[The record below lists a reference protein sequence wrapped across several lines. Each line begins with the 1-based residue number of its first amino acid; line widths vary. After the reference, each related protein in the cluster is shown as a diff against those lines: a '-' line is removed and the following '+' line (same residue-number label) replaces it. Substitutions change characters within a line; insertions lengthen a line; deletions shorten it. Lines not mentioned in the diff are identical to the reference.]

1 MMKLGPRCANPHCS
15 QQGSVWRAILKP
27 PQGFV
32 LNKQWLCSTVCLDQA
47 LGQFL
52 KPVVETT
59 RANRDSRPHRFPL
72 GLVMHSLGLVSKESL
87 QSALEAQREA
97 GQGRVGDWLRRQGA
111 VTEPQITQAL
121 AAQWSLPV
129 YPLDRG
135 EQQLNW
141 AHLLPAG
148 LLLSFQMLPVNYL
161 PASGLLYVAFSSR
174 VDYTALYAIEQ
185 MLDYRTQPCV
195 AQESQI
201 EKALETLCRQHTAK
215 DTRISGPLEPS
226 VISGATLQEVIKFG
240 AREVRVAGCA
250 DNVWVRLSA
259 VDLVRDLLFQSHAE
273 QPLVVNAASASP
285 LPVRRGEPES

>member
-1 MMKLGPRCANPHCS
+1 MMKLGPRCANPHCP
-15 QQGSVWRAILKP
+15 QQGSVWRTILKP
-27 PQGFV
+27 PRGVF
-32 LNKQWLCSTVCLDQA
+32 LNKQWLCSPECLDRV
-47 LGQFL
+47 LGEFL
-52 KPVVETT
+52 APVIEAT
-59 RANRDSRPHRFPL
+59 RANRNSRPHRFPL
-72 GLVMHSLGLVSKESL
+72 GLVMHSLGLVSTESL

-121 AAQWSLPV
+121 AAQLSLPV

-135 EQQLNW
+135 ERQLNW

-161 PASGLLYVAFSSR
+161 AASGLLYVAFSNR

-185 MLDYRTQPCV
+185 MLDFRTQPCV

-201 EKALETLCRQHTAK
+201 EKALEALCRQPAAK
-215 DTRISGPLEPS
+215 DTQISGPLDS
-226 VISGATLQEVIKFG
+226 SIISGATLEEVVKFG

-250 DNVWVRLSA
+250 DNIWVRLSA
-259 VDLVRDLLFQSHAE
+259 VDLVRDLLFQSRPE
-273 QPLVVNAASASP
+273 PPLDSNAPTASS
-285 LPVRRGEPES
+285 LLVHTW

>member
-1 MMKLGPRCANPHCS
+1 MKLGPRCANPHCP

-27 PQGFV
+27 PRGVF
-32 LNKQWLCSTVCLDQA
+32 LNRQWLCSPQCLNQA
-47 LGQFL
+47 LEQCL
-52 KPVVETT
+52 APVIEAT

-72 GLVMHSLGLVSKESL
+72 GLVMHSLGLVSTESL

-121 AAQWSLPV
+121 AAQLSLPV
-129 YPLDRG
+129 YPLDRWEG
-135 EQQLNW
+135 LLNW
-141 AHLLPAG
+141 AELLPFG
-148 LLLSFQMLPVNYL
+148 LLLSFQMLPVHYL

-185 MLDYRTQPCV
+185 MLDFRTQPCV

-201 EKALETLCRQHTAK
+201 ENALKALYRRRDAK
-215 DTRISGPLEPS
+215 GPQISGPLEPS
-226 VISGATLQEVIKFG
+226 TISGATLEEVIKFG

-250 DNVWVRLSA
+250 DNIWIRLSA
-259 VDLVRDLLFQSHAE
+259 VDLVRDLLFQSRPE
-273 QPLVVNAASASP
+273 KPLESTALAAPP
-285 LPVRRGEPES
+285 LLVHPW

>member
-1 MMKLGPRCANPHCS
+1 MMKLGPRCANPHCP
-15 QQGSVWRAILKP
+15 QQGRVWRTILKP
-27 PQGFV
+27 PRGVF
-32 LNKQWLCSTVCLDQA
+32 LNKQWLCSPECLNQA

-52 KPVVETT
+52 APVIETT
-59 RANRDSRPHRFPL
+59 RANRESRPHRFPL
-72 GLVMHSLGLVSKESL
+72 GLVMHSLGLVSTESL

-97 GQGRVGDWLRRQGA
+97 GQGRVGDWLRHQGA

-135 EQQLNW
+135 ERQLNW

-185 MLDYRTQPCV
+185 MLNFRTQPCV

-201 EKALETLCRQHTAK
+201 EKALEALHRRGQAK
-215 DTRISGPLEPS
+215 DTQISGPLEPS
-226 VISGATLQEVIKFG
+226 FVSGATLEEVIKFG

-250 DNVWVRLSA
+250 DNIWVRLSA
-259 VDLVRDLLFQSHAE
+259 VDLVRDLLFHSRPE
-273 QPLVVNAASASP
+273 LLRDGNTPPTSP
-285 LPVRRGEPES
+285 LLVPPW

>member
-1 MMKLGPRCANPHCS
+1 MMKLGPRCANPHCT
-15 QQGSVWRAILKP
+15 QQRSVWRTILKP
-27 PQGFV
+27 PRGVF
-32 LNKQWLCSTVCLDQA
+32 LNKQWLCSPECLNQA

-52 KPVVETT
+52 APVIETT
-59 RANRDSRPHRFPL
+59 RASRESRPHRFPL

-97 GQGRVGDWLRRQGA
+97 GQGRVGDWLLRQGA

-135 EQQLNW
+135 ERQLNW
-141 AHLLPAG
+141 AHLLPFG
-148 LLLSFQMLPVNYL
+148 LLLSFQMLPVHYL
-161 PASGLLYVAFSSR
+161 SASGLLYVAFSSR

-185 MLDYRTQPCV
+185 MLDFRTQPCV

-201 EKALETLCRQHTAK
+201 EKALEALYRGRDAK
-215 DTRISGPLEPS
+215 DTQISGPLEPS
-226 VISGATLQEVIKFG
+226 LISRATLAEVIKFG

-250 DNVWVRLSA
+250 DNIWIRLSA
-259 VDLVRDLLFQSHAE
+259 LNLVRDLLFQSRPE
-273 QPLVVNAASASP
+273 QPLVGDAPPVSP
-285 LPVRRGEPES
+285 LLVHPR